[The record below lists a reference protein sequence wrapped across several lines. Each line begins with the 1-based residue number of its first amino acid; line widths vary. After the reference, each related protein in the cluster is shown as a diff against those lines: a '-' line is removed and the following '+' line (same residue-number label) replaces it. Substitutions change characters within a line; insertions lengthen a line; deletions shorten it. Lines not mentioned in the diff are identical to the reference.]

1 MYIIKFFSIRLFS
14 NGFKISL
21 ILLIK
26 YFPFSKS
33 KKQKAKSKKQKAK
46 SKKQK
51 AKKLKLAKDTKLV
64 SSWLYLLLS
73 NCH

>member
-51 AKKLKLAKDTKLV
+51 AKSKKAKTGKGYEACVQLA
-64 SSWLYLLLS
+64 LS
-73 NCH
+73 PLE